1 MARIEYT
8 WTRSELYNKD
18 GIQIFIIRCN
28 EDNRKKTWEIVENGV
43 ARKATHADVSPYI
56 EPDYAARKARKDKMH
71 AARRANYAK
80 YGRVGSWSSYSEE
93 LDFSWM

>member
-8 WTRSELYNKD
+8 WSKNELYNKN

-28 EDNRKKTWEIVENGV
+28 EDSHKKTWEIIENGV

-56 EPDYAARKARKDKMH
+56 EPDYKKRKAIREKRIAAYKAKRTLH
-71 AARRANYAK
+71 ANMTE
-80 YGRVGSWSSYSEE
+80 WSEE
-93 LDFSWM
+93 LNFTWA